1 MTLTSDRSEAGT
13 GTDRHS
19 VGYGFPPRAA
29 LSVAAVL
36 AVVLLLLDIAAA
48 VDLDVAG
55 AGVRAVLVFAG
66 VLTLPG
72 LPLVIALRIPG
83 RALSAILAAAISLSV
98 TVLAAQT
105 TMIAEWWSP
114 LRTQAILMVATLA
127 VCLWTWR
134 TLPAATRSGTWRLGR
149 RTWTRS
155 RARSLVAL
163 AVALALFVVSAESLD
178 VLRVGRFGVIAGV
191 DAYFFVGL
199 ALLAVVIVAAL
210 GARRL
215 DPLVLSVSTV
225 LAVVY
230 NGMLV
235 GAATGETS
243 IPTSF
248 VHRGFISI
256 LAQGHALPDQID
268 ARFSWAG
275 FFSMAA
281 HVQTAAGLPDVTGV
295 LVWAPLVS
303 GVVMSFG
310 VYAIAIAVTG
320 RARLAW
326 MSVLLYHGF
335 NWYQQDYFAPQA
347 MALIGYTAI
356 LATLLWQLRR
366 APLPDLGQGRIQ
378 RVLTAF
384 RRTPGRV
391 PGIGAGRTLA
401 LEAILVVIVA
411 AGTVSHQMTPIL
423 TIVALA
429 AFAATGTT
437 RYRTL
442 WLAAGLI
449 FAAWFSYGATDFWLG
464 HLQSLVEEVGKVGQS
479 VEAGVGDR
487 LSGDPTYT
495 RMQYLRMMASGG
507 FALVGLIGWFVW
519 RTKRTRLI
527 AGLLCAAPFLL
538 VALQSYGG
546 EMIIRCFLLASPV
559 LAPFVALTLAWVGHR
574 IDMAR
579 RRRPGSSRLTVLTS
593 MVLCVAVFAV
603 GVLETTNRGLNTA
616 FEASTRD
623 EVVLTDEFMATIPPD
638 SLVMSFSHAP
648 HSVGIRRTLD
658 PHGPKFAFIDS
669 YPCLNNIALCTEQRD
684 PDFVYITNQGIQ
696 MLVLQYGQD
705 PSWLRQQIDEV
716 VDTGRFRVT
725 VNTPSVQILR
735 NVKNGPTS

>member
-1 MTLTSDRSEAGT
+1 M
-13 GTDRHS
+13 
-19 VGYGFPPRAA
+19 
-29 LSVAAVL
+29 AAVL

-256 LAQGHALPDQID
+256 LAQGL
-268 ARFSWAG
+268 S
-275 FFSMAA
+275 
-281 HVQTAAGLPDVTGV
+281 
-295 LVWAPLVS
+295 
-303 GVVMSFG
+303 
-310 VYAIAIAVTG
+310 
-320 RARLAW
+320 
-326 MSVLLYHGF
+326 
-335 NWYQQDYFAPQA
+335 
-347 MALIGYTAI
+347 LIHI
-356 LATLLWQLRR
+356 
-366 APLPDLGQGRIQ
+366 
-378 RVLTAF
+378 
-384 RRTPGRV
+384 
-391 PGIGAGRTLA
+391 
-401 LEAILVVIVA
+401 
-411 AGTVSHQMTPIL
+411 
-423 TIVALA
+423 
-429 AFAATGTT
+429 
-437 RYRTL
+437 
-442 WLAAGLI
+442 
-449 FAAWFSYGATDFWLG
+449 
-464 HLQSLVEEVGKVGQS
+464 
-479 VEAGVGDR
+479 
-487 LSGDPTYT
+487 
-495 RMQYLRMMASGG
+495 
-507 FALVGLIGWFVW
+507 
-519 RTKRTRLI
+519 
-527 AGLLCAAPFLL
+527 
-538 VALQSYGG
+538 
-546 EMIIRCFLLASPV
+546 
-559 LAPFVALTLAWVGHR
+559 
-574 IDMAR
+574 
-579 RRRPGSSRLTVLTS
+579 
-593 MVLCVAVFAV
+593 
-603 GVLETTNRGLNTA
+603 
-616 FEASTRD
+616 
-623 EVVLTDEFMATIPPD
+623 
-638 SLVMSFSHAP
+638 
-648 HSVGIRRTLD
+648 
-658 PHGPKFAFIDS
+658 
-669 YPCLNNIALCTEQRD
+669 
-684 PDFVYITNQGIQ
+684 
-696 MLVLQYGQD
+696 
-705 PSWLRQQIDEV
+705 
-716 VDTGRFRVT
+716 
-725 VNTPSVQILR
+725 
-735 NVKNGPTS
+735 